1 MAHLLLVDDD
11 TFTRGIAAGVLEEAD
26 FTIEEAASGHEAL
39 DILARQRP
47 DLLVLDIMMPEMN
60 GLELCRRVR
69 ADPFLADL
77 PIIFLTSRERQEDVA
92 DCLDAG
98 GDDFVTKSRVV
109 HELPARVR
117 ALLRRSGG
125 GFLDADADA
134 GTLAV
139 GELTLD
145 ARMPVMTIGDT
156 TYHLTPV
163 QHRLMRYLMLHPG
176 QPVSID
182 QLLEDVWGYPPG
194 TGDPRLVRVHVAHL
208 RNKIE
213 PEPDDPRYILNVR
226 GRGYL
231 IAD

>member
-1 MAHLLLVDDD
+1 MANVLLVDDD
-11 TFTRGIAAGVLEEAD
+11 EFTRKIAASVLKEAN
-26 FTIEEAASGHEAL
+26 FTTDEAASGQEAL

-47 DLLVLDIMMPEMN
+47 DLLVLDIMMPEMD

-69 ADPFLADL
+69 ADPFLAGL
-77 PIIFLTSRERQEDVA
+77 PIVFLTSRERPEDVA

-98 GDDFVTKSRVV
+98 GDDFVTKARVAY
-109 HELPARVR
+109 ELPARVR

-125 GFLDADADA
+125 GLLDAEADVL
-134 GTLAV
+134 TI
-139 GELTLD
+139 GELALD
-145 ARMPVMTIGDT
+145 ARKPVMTIGST
-156 TYHLTPV
+156 THYLTPV
-163 QHRLMRYLMLHPG
+163 QYRLMRYLILHSG

-182 QLLEDVWGYPPG
+182 QLLADVWGYPPG
-194 TGDPRLVRVHVAHL
+194 TGDPKLVRVHIAHL